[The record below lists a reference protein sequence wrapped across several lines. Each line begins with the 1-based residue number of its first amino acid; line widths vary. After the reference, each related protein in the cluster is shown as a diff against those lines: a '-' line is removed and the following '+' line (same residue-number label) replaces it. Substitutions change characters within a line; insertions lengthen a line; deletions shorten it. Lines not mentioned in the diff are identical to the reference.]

1 MIANGVNDGAKTA
14 PFWREARRY
23 GAIISD
29 KFRIRSQ
36 FQNYI
41 WRLNKISVF
50 PLISPLLRKHIHF
63 ICTCSEYCRVV
74 TC

>member
-14 PFWREARRY
+14 LFWRDTRQN
-23 GAIISD
+23 GAVISE

-41 WRLNKISVF
+41 WRLNRIAFF
-50 PLISPLLRKHIHF
+50 PLIIHPAGERIHF
-63 ICTCSEYCRVV
+63 ICTYDEY
-74 TC
+74 

>member
-1 MIANGVNDGAKTA
+1 MIANGVNDGAKNA
-14 PFWREARRY
+14 PFWREARRN
-23 GAIISD
+23 GAIISE

-41 WRLNKISVF
+41 WRLNKTAFF
-50 PLISPLLRKHIHF
+50 PLFSHLMRKHIHF
-63 ICTCSEYCRVV
+63 ICTYSEYRHVV